1 MTNFV
6 RAANPI
12 WWIPDLVGQP
22 LNDEYYAFFRQ
33 NTTPFA
39 LQNVF
44 QDPDGTIPWA
54 NPLQFQPA
62 GTLPNNLYFDETLV
76 YRIEIRHGSNPTDQ
90 LIYEIDNFVPGIT
103 LTPGN
108 TALLTADN
116 MITNPQFADVYFYP
130 QSGSSNPSFTFA
142 PGSSGNYTIE
152 LGPGWR
158 LDLEGSGTITVEQ
171 FAISGQADSSD
182 GIVGNPTYF
191 IDISN
196 TGGWT
201 GVKLVQRFS
210 NNGAI
215 FANGAVAIAFSAAAT
230 TTAQDVE
237 VNYVPSTGTPT
248 PIFNRLIATG
258 NLTAYAN
265 LVNIPA
271 SSNTDLD
278 DSAFV
283 DIVFTL
289 PVGSHLS
296 FTNIQLTGQ
305 SVPLPSP
312 TPVAPIYQE
321 KTYERI
327 VDQEFNVYKPALFN
341 KRIPSRL
348 VAWDF
353 PLNPAQFIGST
364 VPPQAT
370 GINSSYY
377 AWDQTILFQSAN
389 SGISVSSPNSGA
401 LTLTAA
407 VTTQMAL
414 IQYLDTFETR
424 DLLSDRIAVNIAAI
438 SNTVSNLGIG
448 CTVSLWYTKDA
459 TLPSAKLPVTS
470 GSSPTSNSLVATLD
484 ANGKPATFNGNWFEV
499 PRAKQQEDASF
510 VVIPTGNAE
519 FNDYNF
525 HGWDLG
531 GIADVNNATFFAI
544 VIGTASITS
553 GDSITFQSVGMMNG
567 DLATRPGHQSAD
579 EVLREC
585 RYFYEKSYE
594 LGTPRGSAVVNGVIN
609 TIAPLI
615 FPGTNVALN
624 TRSFLYSFKVSKRTV
639 DIAGNKF
646 SLTFWDGNGVAGQ
659 GILIIHDCT
668 DNSTPAVR
676 VIGISTNP
684 ALSSYYFTNPPP
696 TGALGGYI
704 TQDGFFAAGKT
715 ISTDI
720 TVARTSGI
728 EGILSFHYEA
738 DCRLGR

>member
-12 WWIPDLVGQP
+12 WWLPDLTGQP
-22 LNDEYYAFFRQ
+22 LNDEYFAFFRQ
-33 NTTPFA
+33 NITPFA

-54 NPLQFQPA
+54 NPLRFEPA

-76 YRIEIRHGSNPTDQ
+76 YRIEIRHGFNPTDQ

-103 LTPGN
+103 ITPGN

-130 QSGSSNPSFTFA
+130 ESGSTNPSFTFA
-142 PGSSGNYTIE
+142 PGSSGNYTID

-158 LDLEGSGTITVEQ
+158 LDLEGAGSITVEQ
-171 FAISGQADSSD
+171 FALSGQDDSSD

-191 IDISN
+191 IDILN

-215 FANGAVAIAFSAAAT
+215 FSNGAVAIAFSAAAT

-258 NLTAYAN
+258 NITAYSNA
-265 LVNIPA
+265 VNIPS

-278 DSAFV
+278 DNAFV

-312 TPVAPIYQE
+312 SPVPPIYQE

-327 VDQEFNVYKPALFN
+327 IDQEFNVYKPALFS
-341 KRIPSRL
+341 KRIPSIL
-348 VAWDF
+348 VGWDF
-353 PLNPAQFIGST
+353 PLNPAQIFGNFGVVPAQT
-364 VPPQAT
+364 VGA
-370 GINSSYY
+370 NKSYY

-389 SGISVSSPNSGA
+389 SGITVSSPASGD

-407 VTTQMAL
+407 VDTQMAL
-414 IQYLDTFETR
+414 IQYLDTNIARKILAEK
-424 DLLSDRIAVNIAAI
+424 LAVNIAATSSPVNGI
-438 SNTVSNLGIG
+438 SCN
-448 CTVSLWYTKDA
+448 VSLWYA
-459 TLPSAKLPVTS
+459 TDVDLPNINPS
-470 GSSPTSNSLVATLD
+470 GGTPPNSSSLVATL
-484 ANGKPATFNGNWFEV
+484 NTTTGKPLTFNGNWFEV
-499 PRAKQQEDASF
+499 PRPQQNEDAQF
-510 VVIPTGNAE
+510 VILPSSTTE
-519 FNDYNF
+519 YHDYNF
-525 HGWDLG
+525 HGWDLE

-544 VIGTASITS
+544 VIGTSPMTATQSLHFS
-553 GDSITFQSVGMMNG
+553 SVGLMNG
-567 DLATRPGHQSAD
+567 ELATRPGEQTSD

-585 RYFYEKSYE
+585 QFYFEKSYQPSDPATTATRINNCYAVQAVFNSSPINTVATSFS
-594 LGTPRGSAVVNGVIN
+594 LNYKVNKRVNNPVLSFYSPDSTSPSNVSAFVFNNGANVTPGLVAVVPFSHWTVTSGTTGVDRISFSGDSA
-609 TIAPLI
+609 TLTSA
-615 FPGTNVALN
+615 NV
-624 TRSFLYSFKVSKRTV
+624 
-639 DIAGNKF
+639 
-646 SLTFWDGNGVAGQ
+646 VAGR
-659 GILIIHDCT
+659 T
-668 DNSTPAVR
+668 
-676 VIGISTNP
+676 
-684 ALSSYYFTNPPP
+684 
-696 TGALGGYI
+696 
-704 TQDGFFAAGKT
+704 DGF
-715 ISTDI
+715 
-720 TVARTSGI
+720 
-728 EGILSFHYEA
+728 ILFHYVA
-738 DCRLGR
+738 DARLGIV